1 MLFTV
6 TYKAYSANSGRYLH
20 LSLLPVVLE
29 IIPLSIAL
37 PVMANTMLCVWAANT
52 SPEVEPFATAP
63 PKAQAVQER
72 SFCHITAM
80 EAGHKLSMPHATVRR
95 APHLSYWKKYPVH

>member
-6 TYKAYSANSGRYLH
+6 TYKAYNANSGRYLH

-29 IIPLSIAL
+29 IISLSIAL
-37 PVMANTMLCVWAANT
+37 PVMANT
-52 SPEVEPFATAP
+52 SPEAEPSATAP

-80 EAGHKLSMPHATVRR
+80 ESGHSMPHATVRR
-95 APHLSYWKKYPVH
+95 APHLSYWKSIQYIRN